1 MTGVGYEWSSWALNA
16 LQGIEPG
23 EVLQVLNAPRRWP
36 RVGRSDLGLNVLTIW
51 GRTRAGRPLLV
62 AVRQVGEWD
71 FEILGA
77 RPLRPDQVAELEK
90 WEESDD

>member
-1 MTGVGYEWSSWALNA
+1 MGYEWSSWALNA
-16 LQGIEPG
+16 LRGIEPG

-36 RVGRSDLGLNVLTIW
+36 RVGHSDLGLGVLTIW

-62 AVRQVGEWD
+62 AVRPVGEWD

-77 RPLRPDQVAELEK
+77 RQLRPVQVAEPQK